1 MPRTGG
7 PAHSRTRPSL
17 PFSGSAVQNAGALP
31 DPSPTPHAARRHYAW
46 AVLAA
51 SVVIELFGLGFG
63 IFAITTVYP
72 YIIDTFPDWSRTTVF
87 APTSIII
94 TTVGLMSPLTGYVVD
109 RLPIRWMF
117 GIGICVQS
125 LALYLFS
132 QLQTPFGYYAT
143 STLLGLG
150 MSTVTILPN
159 QVLVSRWFHQR
170 VGLVNGIILGATA
183 LGAAIAPALITRI
196 IEASDWRSAF
206 QLMSVLALVPPLL
219 ATVFVIRD
227 RPADLGLQPYGATPV
242 GELDTARVADT
253 PSTTLRTA
261 LRDRAFWVLA
271 GAIFLGGMPCYSYN
285 KHILVHLKELGYTAL
300 QAADYKSLFF
310 LVAACSRV
318 SFGWL
323 CDRFD
328 KRNMVL
334 LHFVFIAGGYPLLL
348 LVPEYPWLLA
358 PCLLVVGIGYGG
370 LLPSMPILA
379 VHYYGRTHLGK
390 ILGSLKVVYDLA
402 AASAPLVTAQLYDVY
417 QTYRVPDAWNSLL
430 AWIGVILIAVALPRH
445 AQPPRATPRS

>member
-1 MPRTGG
+1 M
-7 PAHSRTRPSL
+7 
-17 PFSGSAVQNAGALP
+17 
-31 DPSPTPHAARRHYAW
+31 
-46 AVLAA
+46 
-51 SVVIELFGLGFG
+51 IELFGLGFG

-72 YIIDTFPDWSRTTVF
+72 YIIDTFPGWSRTTVF

-94 TTVGLMSPLTGYVVD
+94 TTVGLMSPLTGYIVD

-117 GIGICVQS
+117 AAGISVQAV
-125 LALYLFS
+125 ALYLFS
-132 QLQTPFGYYAT
+132 QLQSPFAYFAT

-159 QVLVSRWFHQR
+159 QVLVSRWFHHR
-170 VGLVNGIILGATA
+170 VGLVNGILLGATA

-206 QLMSVLALVPPLL
+206 QLMSILAFVPPML
-219 ATVFVIRD
+219 ATVLVVRD
-227 RPADLGLQPYGATPV
+227 RPADLGLQPYGDPTRQTLTSQTATDGPQ
-242 GELDTARVADT
+242 
-253 PSTTLRTA
+253 TTLRDA
-261 LRDRAFWVLA
+261 LRGRAFWVLA

-300 QAADYKSLFF
+300 EAADYKSLFF
-310 LVAACSRV
+310 LVSACSRV

-328 KRNMVL
+328 KRSMVL
-334 LHFVFIAGGYPLLL
+334 AHFLCIAAGYPLLL
-348 LVPEYPWLLA
+348 LVPEHPTLLA
-358 PCLLVVGIGYGG
+358 PCLLIVGIGYGG

-379 VHYYGRTHLGK
+379 VHYYGRAHLGK

-402 AASAPLVTAQLYDVY
+402 AASAPLVTAQLYDAY
-417 QTYRVPDAWNSLL
+417 QTYRVPDAWNALL
-430 AWIGVILIAVALPRH
+430 AWIGVTLIAIALPRH
-445 AQPPRATPRS
+445 APQPPTTHPSIERP